1 MSVFLFK
8 PKSVGRRSRGSRRIL
23 TASPAPVLGCEL
35 ASGQGVRASLRLAER
50 EPVTDL
56 FVTRKVNL
64 LLTSF
69 GGKDTQRN
77 RLFQMFSEHS
87 GNGGSGRISKS
98 PVVTCPA
105 RVFADEGERSATTSG
120 ALARLCRPCPE
131 DTRWHRCR
139 PSTVWTPRQWTRR
152 AAAIDLGENWRGVL
166 VKGEDAGR
174 LLSRLQL
181 CWTGQTSGALAWVV
195 GCRHTPLPGR
205 QEGRGRWT
213 EAVRYSFISSSFS
226 LSSSWN
232 THVVFLY
239 SQSK

>member
-1 MSVFLFK
+1 M
-8 PKSVGRRSRGSRRIL
+8 KSKRCAEGPGRGRSADFSPGKVIACHYHY
-23 TASPAPVLGCEL
+23 TAKIRK
-35 ASGQGVRASLRLAER
+35 AS
-50 EPVTDL
+50 D
-56 FVTRKVNL
+56 
-64 LLTSF
+64 
-69 GGKDTQRN
+69 
-77 RLFQMFSEHS
+77 
-87 GNGGSGRISKS
+87 ISKS
-98 PVVTCPA
+98 FCERGGNSAASGSASVPLDGCPVAEIRGVVRGRHDLWRVNSAGAA
-105 RVFADEGERSATTSG
+105 RVLNGHSMDDAGRPRCGLRVSEPDEQQPSIG
-120 ALARLCRPCPE
+120 AR
-131 DTRWHRCR
+131 TGG
-139 PSTVWTPRQWTRR
+139 R
-152 AAAIDLGENWRGVL
+152 AL